1 MRLVFAGAGDFA
13 LPLLAAL
20 IGSGHELAL
29 VLTQPARP
37 AGRGRRIRGTP
48 VQSAAAAAGLAI
60 ETPTTL
66 KDPAVETRLQTLAP
80 DALVVVAYGLIVP
93 AAILAVPRHGGFNV
107 HPSLLP
113 RWRGAAPVERA
124 LAAGDRETG
133 VAIMQMDAG
142 LDTGPILRLERVPIG
157 SEETAGEL
165 SLRLARRGAVLLLET
180 LAALAAGRVTAAA
193 QAGEASYAERITSAE
208 ARLDFADSAEV
219 LARRI
224 RAFNPRPGA
233 WAECEGE
240 RIRLLRA
247 SAQPGKPEAAP
258 GTIVAA
264 AAGGFEV
271 ATGAGLLCVSEVQRA
286 GRRIQPAAMLARD
299 KIWLGRRLR

>member
-13 LPLLAAL
+13 LPVLAAL

-29 VLTQPARP
+29 VLTRPARP
-37 AGRGRRIRGTP
+37 AGRGRRIRVTP
-48 VQSAAAAAGLAI
+48 VHSAAAAAGLAI

-66 KDPAVETRLQTLAP
+66 KDPAVETSLQALAP
-80 DALVVVAYGLIVP
+80 DALVVVAYGLIIP
-93 AAILAVPRHGGFNV
+93 ASILALPRHGGLNV

-157 SEETAGEL
+157 TEETAGEL
-165 SLRLARRGAVLLLET
+165 SLRLAHCGASLLLDT
-180 LAALAAGRVTAAA
+180 LAALAAGRATAVA

-219 LARRI
+219 LSRRI

-233 WAECEGE
+233 WTECEGE
-240 RIRLLRA
+240 RIRLLRS

-264 AAGGFEV
+264 TAEGFEV
-271 ATGAGLLCVSEVQRA
+271 ATGAGLLRVSEVQRA
-286 GRRIQPAAMLARD
+286 GRRIQPAAMFARD
-299 KIWLGRRLR
+299 KAWTGRRLR